1 MLRKLMRIFLLS
13 LVLLLVFCASM
24 LLAMRFAIH
33 GREVRVPQLAGLTP
47 AEAERVANGDGL
59 VLSVESRFYTSSVP
73 KGRIASQSPLA
84 GAKVRRGWK
93 VVVAE
98 SLGRQQAAIPNLIG
112 QSEHA
117 ADTNIGRRGLEVGSV
132 VRVHLPG
139 AAAGTVVAQSPSPNA
154 HDAASPKISLMLA
167 AEDNAQNYVMPNFV
181 GKPLAEA
188 TTALEAAGFVL
199 GDVKTVLGSPFSAT
213 GIVVKQHPLPS
224 QKVSAGTV
232 INFEVSN

>member
-1 MLRKLMRIFLLS
+1 MLRKLMRVFLLS

-33 GREVRVPQLAGLTP
+33 GREVRVPQLGGLTP

-73 KGRIASQSPLA
+73 KGRIASQSPVA
-84 GAKVRRGWK
+84 GARVRRGWK
-93 VVVAE
+93 VVAAE
-98 SLGRQQAAIPNLIG
+98 SLGPQQAAIPNLIG

-117 ADTNIGRRGLEVGSV
+117 ADINLGRRGLEVGSV

-154 HDAASPKISLMLA
+154 RNAASPKISLMLA
-167 AEDNAQNYVMPNFV
+167 AQDNAQSYVMPNFV
-181 GKPLAEA
+181 GKPLEDASKI
-188 TTALEAAGFVL
+188 LENAGFTL
-199 GDVKTVLGSPFSAT
+199 GQVRRVRSS
-213 GIVVKQHPLPS
+213 GIVVKQHPIPG
-224 QKVSAGTV
+224 QKISAGTTV
-232 INFEVSN
+232 DFEISH